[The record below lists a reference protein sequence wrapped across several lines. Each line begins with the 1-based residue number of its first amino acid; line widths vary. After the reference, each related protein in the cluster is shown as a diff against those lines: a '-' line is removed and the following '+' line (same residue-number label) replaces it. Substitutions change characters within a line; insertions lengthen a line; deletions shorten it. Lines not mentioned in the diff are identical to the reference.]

1 MGVQRNA
8 SGFQRQSNSHLP
20 PVRAQVLLKS
30 LFNDLQPFSVCLAHF
45 VPFCSPVQDQRV
57 SWDLSLKSDQSAFYF
72 DYSKPPKC
80 SLWIASNAVNAS
92 LGCAWELPSHLL
104 HISPASIVSW
114 LCLRCSVHRPP
125 LVRQPLSQNTPA
137 HWESFESNSHKPNRL
152 FSPSIPSGTPGPFWC
167 SSNG

>member
-1 MGVQRNA
+1 MGVQRNT
-8 SGFQRQSNSHLP
+8 SGSQRQSHTHLP

-45 VPFCSPVQDQRV
+45 VPFFSPVQYQRV

-72 DYSKPPKC
+72 HYSKPPKC
-80 SLWIASNAVNAS
+80 SIWIASNAVNAW
-92 LGCAWELPSHLL
+92 LGCARELLSHLL

-125 LVRQPLSQNTPA
+125 LVRQLLSQNTPA
-137 HWESFESNSHKPNRL
+137 HWKSFESNSHKPNGL
-152 FSPSIPSGTPGPFWC
+152 FSLSIPPGTPGPFWC